1 MAFCSKCGNQLGDGV
16 RFCGVCGN
24 QSGEAAVLVM
34 ERPQA
39 GDISKM
45 DRQALLGTF
54 TEAGRVL
61 SAYEAC
67 RDMADE
73 VKARAWAQNA
83 GKYNPIDGV
92 ILLSSRETKEEIKR
106 RDIELAKR
114 YPEEAKKLRT
124 SPIVA
129 LVGLVVGVVA
139 LILTMAINFSMPLV
153 LLSLAIIIGPLW
165 YMESTSKKW
174 KQLRNA
180 HSEELVEKS
189 DVVLAQARQVNIA
202 LTACERSL
210 ALNSVPPAYRYTYA
224 MEQMARLVQNLL
236 ADSWKEC
243 AVLYE
248 DHMHKLRMEAHAEET
263 QRLAELSA
271 FYAKQAKSS
280 AGAAALFSG
289 LNFFFG

>member
-1 MAFCSKCGNQLGDGV
+1 MAFCTSCGKQLSGKYCTG
-16 RFCGVCGN
+16 CGTAN
-24 QSGEAAVLVM
+24 EAAVLVM
-34 ERPQA
+34 KRPQA
-39 GDISKM
+39 EDVSQM
-45 DRQALLGTF
+45 DRQTLLGTF
-54 TEAGRVL
+54 AEAGRVL
-61 SAYEAC
+61 TNYEAC

-73 VKARAWAQNA
+73 VKARAWDQDA

-106 RDIELAKR
+106 RDVELAKR

-174 KQLRNA
+174 KQLREMYSKEIVDNSA
-180 HSEELVEKS
+180 EVLV
-189 DVVLAQARQVNIA
+189 QVKQVDIA

-210 ALNSVPPAYRYTYA
+210 ALNTVPPAYRYTYA
-224 MEQMARLVQNLL
+224 LEQMAYFIQNFL

-271 FYAKQAKSS
+271 FYAKQAKNS